1 MPLALSMNHQSP
13 EASVRRPWFFLPLI
27 WNGWLMEMGLCVDTI
42 ALRYVLKLLYLVCM
56 VSVRPFLEAMNNV
69 INEKIVIFYF

>member
-1 MPLALSMNHQSP
+1 MD
-13 EASVRRPWFFLPLI
+13 
-27 WNGWLMEMGLCVDTI
+27 MGLCVDTI